1 MIGSFYSLIP
11 GPVAISAI
19 VIRAFLEDKMLQDEL
34 EGYKEY
40 AEKIKYRLI
49 PGVW

>member
-1 MIGSFYSLIP
+1 LIP
-11 GPVAISAI
+11 TAVGTLVL
-19 VIRAFLEDKMLQDEL
+19 VVRTVLEDRTLQEEL

-40 AEKIKYRLI
+40 AGRVRYRLI